1 MCLKEGTCA
10 KKMMQTVMN
19 DNTVPCRCVNVCE
32 KFSNQCC
39 QEAKYFPAHL
49 TYRSLTAASSAN
61 SLVFIMRW
69 RPQWVKHNRHKTSQ
83 ILLLIHT
90 SWLYT
95 WRNSKC
101 SETWSL
107 EPTWTSPAWGSWAGG
122 KAPPGCSAE
131 EFQSA
136 AVCAAEGSCSR
147 PGKTTAEE
155 TKNDM
160 FTAAPAVCAGQTC
173 F

>member
-1 MCLKEGTCA
+1 ML
-10 KKMMQTVMN
+10 QTVMN

-69 RPQWVKHNRHKTSQ
+69 RPQWVKNNRHKTSQ

-90 SWLYT
+90 TL
-95 WRNSKC
+95 NVQKPGV
-101 SETWSL
+101 WSL
-107 EPTWTSPAWGSWAGG
+107 PEPLRREEVEQVEKLLQVVLQRSSSQQQFVLQRVVVQDPEKLQRRKQRTT
-122 KAPPGCSAE
+122 CLQQLQLSAQVRRV
-131 EFQSA
+131 F
-136 AVCAAEGSCSR
+136 
-147 PGKTTAEE
+147 
-155 TKNDM
+155 N
-160 FTAAPAVCAGQTC
+160 C
-173 F
+173 FNQDVHK